1 MFSRV
6 LVANRG
12 EIALRVVRAL
22 RELGVESV
30 VAYSQADKDTRAVQ
44 EADEAVCI
52 GPAPSARSYLSFP
65 AIIGAAVS
73 RGCQAVHPGYGFLS
87 ENADFARAC
96 ADNGLVFIGPSPEVI
111 DRMGEKSNAKQTM
124 RAAGV
129 PCVPGSA
136 GEVETL
142 EEARA
147 VAAEIGYPLLIKASA
162 GGGGKGMREA
172 WSAEELEKAYTTAR
186 SEARVAFGNDAVYM
200 ERLVQRPRHVEVQV
214 LADAHGNA
222 VALCERDCS
231 VQRRHQKLIEEAPSP
246 AMRADG
252 GAQLRQAM
260 CDAALNAVRE
270 VGYTNAGTIEFL
282 LDTDGRFYFMEM
294 NTRIQVEHPV
304 TEQITLTDLVKE
316 QIRIA
321 AGEPMTI
328 AGQEV
333 FSPVGH
339 AIEFR
344 INAEDTD
351 HGFRPCPGKIAR
363 LTLPGGPGVRV
374 DTHVYQGYTIPPTY
388 DSLVAKLIVWGADRQ
403 EALAR
408 AERALAEF
416 EIEGIKTTIP
426 FHRAVLAD
434 ADFKSGDIYTD
445 FIETHMPEY
454 LK

>member
-52 GPAPSARSYLSFP
+52 GPAPSAQSYLNFA

-87 ENADFARAC
+87 ENAEFARAC
-96 ADNGLVFIGPSPEVI
+96 ADNDLVFIGPAPEVI

-129 PCVPGSA
+129 PCVPGSD
-136 GEVETL
+136 GEVATL
-142 EEARA
+142 EEARS
-147 VAAEIGYPLLIKASA
+147 VAAETGFPLLIKASA

-172 WSAEELEKAYTTAR
+172 WSEEELEKAYTTAR
-186 SEARVAFGNDAVYM
+186 SEARVAFGNDAVYI

-214 LADAHGNA
+214 LADTHGNA

-231 VQRRHQKLIEEAPSP
+231 VQRRHQKLVEEAPSP
-246 AMRADG
+246 ALTEE
-252 GAQLRQAM
+252 LRQAM
-260 CDAALNAVRE
+260 CEAAVNAVRE

-282 LDTDGRFYFMEM
+282 LDIDGNFYFMEM

-316 QIRIA
+316 QVRIA
-321 AGEPMTI
+321 AGEPMSI
-328 AGQEV
+328 ADRAP
-333 FSPVGH
+333 FSPMGH

-344 INAEDTD
+344 INAEDPA
-351 HGFRPCPGKIAR
+351 HGFRPCPGTITKLIV
-363 LTLPGGPGVRV
+363 PGGPGVRV

-388 DSLVAKLIVWGADRQ
+388 DSLVAKLIVWGKDRE

-408 AERALAEF
+408 AERALDEF
-416 EIEGIKTTIP
+416 VIEGIQTTIP
-426 FHRAVLAD
+426 FHRAAVRNGAFR
-434 ADFKSGDIYTD
+434 AGEAYTD

>member
-52 GPAPSARSYLSFP
+52 GPAPSAQSYLNFA

-87 ENADFARAC
+87 ENAEFARAC
-96 ADNGLVFIGPSPEVI
+96 ADNDLVFIGPAPEVI

-129 PCVPGSA
+129 PCVPGSD
-136 GEVETL
+136 GEVATL

-147 VAAEIGYPLLIKASA
+147 VAAETGFPLLIKASA

-172 WSAEELEKAYTTAR
+172 WSEEELEKAYTTAR
-186 SEARVAFGNDAVYM
+186 SEARVAFGNDAVYI

-231 VQRRHQKLIEEAPSP
+231 VQRRHQKLVEEAPSP
-246 AMRADG
+246 ALTEE
-252 GAQLRQAM
+252 LRRAM
-260 CDAALNAVRE
+260 CEAAVNAVRE

-282 LDTDGRFYFMEM
+282 LDIDGNFYFMEM

-316 QIRIA
+316 QVRIA
-321 AGEPMTI
+321 AGEPMSI
-328 AGQEV
+328 ADRAP
-333 FSPVGH
+333 FSPMGH

-344 INAEDTD
+344 INAEDPA
-351 HGFRPCPGKIAR
+351 HGFRPCPGTITKLIV
-363 LTLPGGPGVRV
+363 PGGPGVRV

-388 DSLVAKLIVWGADRQ
+388 DSLVAKLIVWGKDRD

-408 AERALAEF
+408 AERALDEF
-416 EIEGIKTTIP
+416 VIEGIQTTIP
-426 FHRAVLAD
+426 FHRAAVRNGAFR
-434 ADFKSGDIYTD
+434 AGEAYTD
-445 FIETHMPEY
+445 FIETHMPEF